1 MKAARFHAREDVR
14 IDDLPEPE
22 TREGTVKIKVDWCG
36 ICGTDLHE
44 YLEGPIFPPAE
55 APHPLTGE
63 RNPVQLG
70 HEFAGHVTEVGSGV
84 TGFAEGGAGPGGPP
98 PFLCEGAG

>member
-14 IDDLPEPE
+14 VDDLPEPE

-44 YLEGPIFPPAE
+44 YLEGPIFTPAE

-63 RNPVQLG
+63 RNRSSSATSSPATSPRS
-70 HEFAGHVTEVGSGV
+70 AG
-84 TGFAEGGAGPGGPP
+84 A
-98 PFLCEGAG
+98 